1 MTQDHSSRSES
12 TQGPLS
18 AIRPAR
24 PRSILAFALLA
35 VPALALAGCAGDP
48 SGSGYETHE
57 VPEWKALYESTPGAF
72 LLDVRTLPEYQEAHL
87 ANATLIPYTDLPAQA
102 SDLPADKS
110 TPIFVYCRSGNRS
123 AIASDTLVEMG
134 YTNVHNMA
142 GGIGDWMAAGYP
154 VTQ

>member
-1 MTQDHSSRSES
+1 MTQDSIWRSAGVGGKRVRSRP
-12 TQGPLS
+12 TLAMILF
-18 AIRPAR
+18 AI
-24 PRSILAFALLA
+24 
-35 VPALALAGCAGDP
+35 PALALAGCA
-48 SGSGYETHE
+48 SGEPGYETHE
-57 VPEWKALYESTPGAF
+57 VPAWKALYDGTPEAF
-72 LLDVRTLPEYQEAHL
+72 LLDVRTLPEYREAHL
-87 ANATLIPYTDLPAQA
+87 ANATLIPYTEISNRP
-102 SDLPADKS
+102 SELPADKS